1 MTQRRVTMHRRDT
14 KGMSEAMANELN
26 RQQAVK
32 VQRKMGAT
40 HIRSPKV
47 KQGYSPNRSALDP
60 STLG

>member
-1 MTQRRVTMHRRDT
+1 MHRRDT

-26 RQQAVK
+26 RQQAAK
-32 VQRKMGAT
+32 VQRKMSST

-47 KQGYSPNRSALDP
+47 KQGYTPNRSGLDT

>member
-26 RQQAVK
+26 RQQAAK
-32 VQRKMGAT
+32 VQRKMSST

-47 KQGYSPNRSALDP
+47 KQGYTPNRSGLDT